1 MISCSF
7 TCALQTQKSRE
18 VIGSMA
24 SQKLF
29 GNSSAAKFRADRPA
43 GSQPKKSKKTRSRLR
58 PVKILLS
65 VLLVLEVL
73 YCVAVFSQIP
83 WIVRLRNMYIE
94 TAMSTMSHQW
104 LATAFIPQDIVD
116 EVVARR
122 DAAREA
128 QAGVVSTWEVPG
140 RAAVSASTTAPAQTA
155 HALTAEQEAFFDLY
169 WEIDP
174 DTMLDYVQEHP
185 EVVAGGWDQ
194 IQINEAGLDDEG
206 TTIRTTMGEQVLAV
220 NVPEQILLL
229 RVSGTGYRGVLA
241 VAKDPAALHLY
252 PSSNIGGS
260 GEHAGTIAQRHGGI
274 LAMTGSGFIDEGG
287 TGNGGTLA
295 GACMCDGEAYG
306 KHFTGWGYK
315 RIELRTDDRLYITDA
330 YTDFSEDATDAVEFM
345 PALIV
350 DGSIALEEDT
360 IFTEMNPRACLG
372 QSSRGE
378 ILMLVIEGR
387 LLTSAGTD
395 AMECTEIM
403 ARHDCA
409 QAMNLDGGTSAI
421 MWYDGAYITRCSN
434 TSLAEGRYLPNAWVY
449 GKDAR

>member
-122 DAAREA
+122 NAAREA

-140 RAAVSASTTAPAQTA
+140 TAAVSASTTAPAQTA

-274 LAMTGSGFIDEGG
+274 LMMTGSGFIDEGG
-287 TGNGGTLA
+287 TGNGGIGP

-306 KHFTGWGYK
+306 GVTG
-315 RIELRTDDRLYITDA
+315 
-330 YTDFSEDATDAVEFM
+330 
-345 PALIV
+345 
-350 DGSIALEEDT
+350 
-360 IFTEMNPRACLG
+360 
-372 QSSRGE
+372 
-378 ILMLVIEGR
+378 
-387 LLTSAGTD
+387 
-395 AMECTEIM
+395 
-403 ARHDCA
+403 
-409 QAMNLDGGTSAI
+409 
-421 MWYDGAYITRCSN
+421 
-434 TSLAEGRYLPNAWVY
+434 
-449 GKDAR
+449 

>member
-1 MISCSF
+1 MIGCSF

-122 DAAREA
+122 NAAREA

-140 RAAVSASTTAPAQTA
+140 TAAVSASTTAPAQTA

-350 DGSIALEEDT
+350 DGSIAAC
-360 IFTEMNPRACLG
+360 FT
-372 QSSRGE
+372 
-378 ILMLVIEGR
+378 
-387 LLTSAGTD
+387 
-395 AMECTEIM
+395 
-403 ARHDCA
+403 
-409 QAMNLDGGTSAI
+409 
-421 MWYDGAYITRCSN
+421 
-434 TSLAEGRYLPNAWVY
+434 
-449 GKDAR
+449 

>member
-122 DAAREA
+122 NAAREA

-140 RAAVSASTTAPAQTA
+140 TAAVSASTTAPAQTA

-360 IFTEMNPRACLG
+360 IFPEMNPRACLG

-421 MWYDGAYITRCSN
+421 MWYDGAYITR
-434 TSLAEGRYLPNAWVY
+434 LPNAWVY

>member
-43 GSQPKKSKKTRSRLR
+43 GSQPKKSKKTRARLR

-83 WIVRLRNMYIE
+83 WIVKLRNMYIE

-122 DAAREA
+122 NAAREA

-140 RAAVSASTTAPAQTA
+140 TAAVSASTTAPAQTA

-185 EVVAGGWDQ
+185 
-194 IQINEAGLDDEG
+194 
-206 TTIRTTMGEQVLAV
+206 T
-220 NVPEQILLL
+220 
-229 RVSGTGYRGVLA
+229 
-241 VAKDPAALHLY
+241 AK
-252 PSSNIGGS
+252 
-260 GEHAGTIAQRHGGI
+260 R
-274 LAMTGSGFIDEGG
+274 
-287 TGNGGTLA
+287 
-295 GACMCDGEAYG
+295 
-306 KHFTGWGYK
+306 
-315 RIELRTDDRLYITDA
+315 
-330 YTDFSEDATDAVEFM
+330 
-345 PALIV
+345 
-350 DGSIALEEDT
+350 
-360 IFTEMNPRACLG
+360 
-372 QSSRGE
+372 
-378 ILMLVIEGR
+378 
-387 LLTSAGTD
+387 
-395 AMECTEIM
+395 
-403 ARHDCA
+403 
-409 QAMNLDGGTSAI
+409 
-421 MWYDGAYITRCSN
+421 N
-434 TSLAEGRYLPNAWVY
+434 T
-449 GKDAR
+449 